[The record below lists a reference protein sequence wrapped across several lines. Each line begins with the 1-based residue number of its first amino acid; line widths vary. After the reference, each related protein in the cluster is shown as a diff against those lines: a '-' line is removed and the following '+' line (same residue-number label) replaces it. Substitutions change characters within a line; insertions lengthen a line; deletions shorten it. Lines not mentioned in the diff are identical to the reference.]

1 MSFRFSGGGNALDD
15 IAARMRRCAGELRP
29 RTTEALRRPTREVYD
44 KIRRDILGADMSAR
58 RVGGRPF
65 RGSGLPKSPVRRP
78 TAAALN
84 WKVSTA
90 AGGARAEVTFS
101 ASKLPP
107 RIRPL
112 FPYWVGQKKRLRHP
126 IMGKNR
132 DGSWRGGVSQK
143 LPNVWGA
150 SADYREQARR
160 DIHDAVRETADILTG
175 RGR

>member
-15 IAARMRRCAGELRP
+15 IAARMRRCGGQLRP
-29 RTTEALRRPTREVYD
+29 RVTAALREPTKEVYD
-44 KIRRDILGADMSAR
+44 KIRRDILHADLSAR
-58 RVGGRPF
+58 RAGGRPF
-65 RGSGLPKSPVRRP
+65 RANMPNLGVRRP

-84 WKVSTA
+84 WKVSTS

-101 ASKLPP
+101 ASKIPA

-112 FPYWVGQKKRLRHP
+112 FPYWVGQKRRLRHP
-126 IMGKNR
+126 VMGRRKGR
-132 DGSWRGGVSQK
+132 WVGQK

-160 DIHDAVRETADILTG
+160 DVHAAVRETADILTG

>member
-1 MSFRFSGGGNALDD
+1 MSFRFSAGGNALDD
-15 IAARMRRCAGELRP
+15 IAARMRRCGAELRP
-29 RTTEALRRPTREVYD
+29 RTTAALRKPTKEVYD
-44 KIRRDILGADMSAR
+44 KIRGGVLGADLSAR

-65 RGSGLPKSPVRRP
+65 RASMPSRGVRRP

-84 WKVSTA
+84 WKVSTS

-101 ASKLPP
+101 ASKIPA

-126 IMGKNR
+126 IMGRRKGR
-132 DGSWRGGVSQK
+132 WVGQK
-143 LPNVWGA
+143 IPNVWRSSEDLRDRA
-150 SADYREQARR
+150 AR
-160 DIHDAVRETADILTG
+160 DVHNAVRETADILTG

>member
-15 IAARMRRCAGELRP
+15 IASRMRRCGDDLRP
-29 RTTEALRRPTREVYD
+29 RTTAALRRPTKEVYD
-44 KIRRDILGADMSAR
+44 KIRGDILSADLSAR
-58 RVGGRPF
+58 RAGGRPF
-65 RGSGLPKSPVRRP
+65 RAHMPNLGVRRP

-84 WKVSTA
+84 WKVSTS

-101 ASKLPP
+101 ASKLPV

-112 FPYWVGQKKRLRHP
+112 FPYWVGQKRRLRHP

-143 LPNVWGA
+143 IPNVWRQ
-150 SADYREQARR
+150 SEDYREQARR

>member
-1 MSFRFSGGGNALDD
+1 MTFRFSGGGNALDD
-15 IAARMRRCAGELRP
+15 IAARMRRCGGQLRP
-29 RTTEALRRPTREVYD
+29 RATEALRRPTREVYD
-44 KIRRDILGADMSAR
+44 KIRGDILHADMSAR

-65 RGSGLPKSPVRRP
+65 RANLPKLPVRRP

-101 ASKLPP
+101 ASKIPP

-126 IMGKNR
+126 IMGRRKGR
-132 DGSWRGGVSQK
+132 WVGQK
-143 LPNVWGA
+143 IPNVWGR
-150 SADYREQARR
+150 SEDLREQAAR
-160 DIHDAVRETADILTG
+160 DIHTAVRETADILTG